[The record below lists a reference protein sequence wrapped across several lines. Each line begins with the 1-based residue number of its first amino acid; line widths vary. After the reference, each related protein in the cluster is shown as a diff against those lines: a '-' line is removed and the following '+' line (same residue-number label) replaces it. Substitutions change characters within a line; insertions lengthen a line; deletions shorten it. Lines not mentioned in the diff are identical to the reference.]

1 MQRRAVAVYVALF
14 VLIAGGAGV
23 LTATAD
29 SPEIGFDNPDFEVSE
44 GDPVEVGGEEY
55 VVAEINEVE
64 EGGDGGGHG
73 GGGGGT
79 SIVGTLERNV
89 TVEQSEA
96 WANESTVSVG
106 DREWRV
112 EITGEDPNEFTLVE
126 VPDRQAILEDDPQAD
141 NETVE
146 RDDGEYVVV
155 TEDGESTLVPAEEY
169 FPAPEERS
177 YAVDD
182 SFEYGDN
189 TVTVDDVTADQ
200 AVLVWETTET
210 ESIEV
215 EEKATVTVGET
226 DFIAHFPDAST
237 MQLSSDMEGYEAQ
250 VAQIDQFQQYNS
262 GLTRVLILAILS
274 SLLLLGAAFI
284 PSRY

>member
-29 SPEIGFDNPDFEVSE
+29 SPEIGFENPDFEVST

-55 VVAEINEVE
+55 VVAEITEVE
-64 EGGDGGGHG
+64 ESGGGGHG

-96 WANESTVSVG
+96 WANESTVQVG

-112 EITGEDPNEFTLVE
+112 ETEGNDSNSFTLVE
-126 VPDRQAILEDDPQAD
+126 VLDRQAILEDDPQAD

-177 YAVDD
+177 YAAGD
-182 SFEYGDN
+182 SLEYGGN
-189 TVTVDDVTADQ
+189 TVTVDEVTADQ

-215 EEKATVTVGET
+215 TQHATVTIGET
-226 DFIAHFPDAST
+226 DFVAHFPDAST
-237 MQLSSDMEGYEAQ
+237 MQLSSDMEEYESQ

-262 GLTRVLILAILS
+262 GLTRVLVLAFLS

>member
-29 SPEIGFDNPDFEVSE
+29 SPEIGFENPDFEVSE
-44 GDPVEVGGEEY
+44 GDPVEVDGEEW
-55 VVAEINEVE
+55 VVAGITEVE
-64 EGGDGGGHG
+64 EGGGGGHG

-96 WANESTVSVG
+96 WANESTVTVG

-112 EITGEDPNEFTLVE
+112 EITGDDPSEFTLVE
-126 VPDRQAILEDDPQAD
+126 VLDRQAILQDDPQAD

-177 YAVDD
+177 HAAGD
-182 SFEYGDN
+182 SFEYGDR
-189 TVTVDDVTADQ
+189 TVTVDEVTADQ
-200 AVLVWETTET
+200 AVLVWEATET

-215 EEKATVTVGET
+215 AEEATVTVGET
-226 DFIAHFPDAST
+226 DFVAHFPDAST
-237 MQLSSDMEGYEAQ
+237 MQLSSDMEEYESQ
-250 VAQIDQFQQYNS
+250 VAQIEQFQQYNS
-262 GLTRVLILAILS
+262 GLTRVLVLAFLS

>member
-14 VLIAGGAGV
+14 VLVAGGVGV

-29 SPEIGFDNPDFEVSE
+29 SPEIGFENPDFEVSA
-44 GDPVEVGGEEY
+44 GDPVEVGGQEY
-55 VVAEINEVE
+55 VVAEITEVE
-64 EGGDGGGHG
+64 ESGGGGHG

-79 SIVGTLERNV
+79 SIIATLERNV
-89 TVEQSEA
+89 TVDQSEA
-96 WANESTVSVG
+96 WANGSTVTVG

-112 EITGEDPNEFTLVE
+112 EISGESPSEFTLVE
-126 VPDRQAILEDDPQAD
+126 VLDRQAILQDDPQAD

-146 RDDGEYVVV
+146 RDDGAYVVV

-177 YAVDD
+177 YAAGD
-182 SFEYGDN
+182 SLEYEGQ
-189 TVTVDDVTADQ
+189 TVTVDQVTADQ
-200 AVLVWETTET
+200 AVLVWEATET

-215 EEKATVTVGET
+215 EQHATVTLGET
-226 DFIAHFPDAST
+226 DFIAHFSDAST
-237 MQLSSDMEGYEAQ
+237 MQLSSDMEEYESQ

-262 GLTRVLILAILS
+262 GLTRVLVLAFLS

>member
-23 LTATAD
+23 LTATAET
-29 SPEIGFDNPDFEVSE
+29 PEIGFENPDFEVSQ
-44 GDPVEVGGEEY
+44 GDTIEVDGEEY
-55 VVAEINEVE
+55 VVAEIAEVE
-64 EGGDGGGHG
+64 EGGGGGHG
-73 GGGGGT
+73 GGGAST
-79 SIVGTLERNV
+79 SIVATIEREM

-96 WANESTVSVG
+96 WANDSTVEVG

-112 EITGEDPNEFTLVE
+112 AISGEDPSEFTLVE
-126 VPDRQAILEDDPQAD
+126 VLDRQAILENDPQAD

-155 TEDGESTLVPAEEY
+155 TEDGESTLVPAGEY

-177 YAVDD
+177 YATGDA
-182 SFEYGDN
+182 FEYGGN
-189 TVTVDDVTADQ
+189 TVTVDDVTAEQ
-200 AVLVWETTET
+200 AVVVWEATET
-210 ESIEV
+210 ESIEI
-215 EEKATVTVGET
+215 EQHSRVTVGET
-226 DFIAHFPDAST
+226 EFIAHFSDAST
-237 MQLSSDMEGYEAQ
+237 MQLSSDIEGYEAQ
-250 VAQIDQFQQYNS
+250 VSQIDQFQQYNS
-262 GLTRVLILAILS
+262 GLTRVLVLAVLS